1 MSEEF
6 EKDILFQIDMQL
18 YDEFNDMFCEIN
30 EHLGDVY
37 TYNDLREIEEAE
49 SEKERKLLR
58 NAITNLQNR
67 IKELEEDLYSAN
79 KIVEEYIDSIPKQK
93 IKDIVENNVSEES

>member
-49 SEKERKLLR
+49 REKERKLLR

-67 IKELEEDLYSAN
+67 IKELKEIN
-79 KIVEEYIDSIPKQK
+79 KEHQRENRRIKRKSKRIRRRKHTVRSNKK
-93 IKDIVENNVSEES
+93 I